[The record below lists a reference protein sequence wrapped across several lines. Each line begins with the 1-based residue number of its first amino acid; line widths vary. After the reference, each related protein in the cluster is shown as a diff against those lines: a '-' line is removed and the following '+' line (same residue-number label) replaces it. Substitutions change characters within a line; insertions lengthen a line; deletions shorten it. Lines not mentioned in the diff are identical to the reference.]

1 MNRPPFRQNISFSV
15 DRTLGLLSQTMGN
28 LDQAAAH
35 FEDALAF
42 CRNVGYRPEMAWTWW
57 LSTICRRKLVFIRVG
72 VARWSAGSDR

>member
-42 CRNVGYRPEMAWTWW
+42 CRNVGYRPEMAWT
-57 LSTICRRKLVFIRVG
+57 
-72 VARWSAGSDR
+72 